1 MSLER
6 EEMELPRV
14 VMSVMPGER
23 EGREGFLGG
32 GFLGEGFRRIRDKLE
47 IWRVNAF

>member
-6 EEMELPRV
+6 EEMERPRE

-32 GFLGEGFRRIRDKLE
+32 GILGRG
-47 IWRVNAF
+47 IWGI

>member
-6 EEMELPRV
+6 EEMEVPRE

-23 EGREGFLGG
+23 EGREGFFRGRI
-32 GFLGEGFRRIRDKLE
+32 FVERDLGELGKHYGNLKS
-47 IWRVNAF
+47 